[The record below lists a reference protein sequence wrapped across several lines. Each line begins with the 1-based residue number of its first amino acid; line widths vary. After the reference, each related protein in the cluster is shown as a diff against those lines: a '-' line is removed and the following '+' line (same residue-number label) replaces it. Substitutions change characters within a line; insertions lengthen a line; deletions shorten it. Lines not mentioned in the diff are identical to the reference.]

1 MNGFVLLHR
10 KMADWEWYTDINVK
24 ALFIH
29 LILMANHSDQKWRG
43 QVVKRGELVTSIGN
57 LAVQN
62 GMTVMQVR
70 TALKKLQKTG
80 DVTIKTTSKNTVIMV
95 VKYDF
100 YQAEQQ
106 TNNKQDNNQITIKQ
120 QSNNNQITTNNN
132 DNNDN
137 NDNKVLKMYAQ
148 SDERST
154 PIASIILKDG
164 TVYEV
169 EEHQAQTWKELF
181 PDVNVEIELK
191 KMQAWNDANPGKRK
205 TARGVKAF
213 IVNWLSR
220 EQKGAA
226 QKPKVPKLPDWY
238 SETVDS
244 TAQYVCDEEIRALQR
259 RLNA

>member
-10 KMADWEWYTDINVK
+10 KMVDWEWYTDINVK

-57 LAVQN
+57 LAAQN

-106 TNNKQDNNQITIKQ
+106 P
-120 QSNNNQITTNNN
+120 SNNQITTNNN
-132 DNNDN
+132 DNNVN

-164 TVYEV
+164 TVYNV
-169 EEHQAQTWKELF
+169 EEHQAWMWKELF

-191 KMQAWNDANPGKRK
+191 KMQAWSDANPGKRK

-226 QKPKVPKLPDWY
+226 QKSEAPKLPEWY
-238 SETVDS
+238 SETADS
-244 TAQYVCDEEIRALQR
+244 TAQDVSDEQIRELQR